1 MEMTFDI
8 LKKMVI
14 ELFSNDHSRIHSY
27 GVTIEDLTMVLLL
40 ILVPKQECRRFKQ
53 KIHQVD
59 KDKISEYLSI

>member
-40 ILVPKQECRRFKQ
+40 ILVPKQEC
-53 KIHQVD
+53 
-59 KDKISEYLSI
+59 